1 MELESILIN
10 KNISLSISEEAK
22 SKLLELGFNS
32 INGARPMARVI
43 EEKIKLPLAEIMLKK
58 MIN

>member
-22 SKLLELGFNS
+22 SKILELGFNN

-43 EEKIKLPLAEIMLKK
+43 EEKIKLPLAILC
-58 MIN
+58 